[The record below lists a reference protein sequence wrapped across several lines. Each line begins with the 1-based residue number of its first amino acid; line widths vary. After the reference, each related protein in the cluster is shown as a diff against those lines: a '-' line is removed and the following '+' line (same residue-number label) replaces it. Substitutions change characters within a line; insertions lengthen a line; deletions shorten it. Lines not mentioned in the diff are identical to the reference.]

1 MEGYL
6 PRLFLVRHGDTE
18 LNSRER
24 YWGHSDV
31 KLGAAGLKQ
40 AEKLR
45 DRLVTEK
52 IDAIYSSDL
61 ERASL
66 TAKIIASKHQLD
78 VITCAELQEINFGK
92 VEGLTFDEIIRLYP
106 ELTELWTSWSRQL
119 KFPDGESVD
128 ELNCRVSKF
137 LGRLEKHAPDETILI
152 VAHAGPL
159 RLLVCHL
166 LGIEPQRWREIRLK
180 LASLSIVETSPEGT
194 VLSLLNDVS
203 HLEHGK

>member
-1 MEGYL
+1 M

-159 RLLVCHL
+159 RLLMCHL